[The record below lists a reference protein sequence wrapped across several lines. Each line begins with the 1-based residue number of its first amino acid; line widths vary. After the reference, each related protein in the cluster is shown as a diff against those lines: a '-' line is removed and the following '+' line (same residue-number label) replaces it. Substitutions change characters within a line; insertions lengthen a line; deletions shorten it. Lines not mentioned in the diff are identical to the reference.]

1 MKIELENKR
10 KAIILTIIVFIVLF
24 CLLGLPVFFRM
35 FFRESFTYHIIVD
48 YLYLFWIVLFLF
60 LYFVSIGVFYYKI
73 IFEDSSFLIRSRR
86 SLSGLFGG
94 KNYQLEISND
104 MLIGF
109 KFFSRGISF
118 NDTLL
123 IQMRSHSRKKSAV
136 RIPLTLLS
144 KDRRN
149 KISNILNNIIQKNE
163 CQTN

>member
-123 IQMRSHSRKKSAV
+123 IQMRSHSGKKSAV

>member
-10 KAIILTIIVFIVLF
+10 KTILLSIIGFIVLF
-24 CLLGLPVFFRM
+24 CSGGLPVLFRI
-35 FFRESFTYHIIVD
+35 FFRESFFYHSIVD

-60 LYFVSIGVFYYKI
+60 LYFLSKGVFYYNI

-123 IQMRSHSRKKSAV
+123 IQMRSHSGKKSAV
-136 RIPLTLLS
+136 RIPLTLVS
-144 KDRRN
+144 KVRRN

>member
-1 MKIELENKR
+1 MKIELQNK
-10 KAIILTIIVFIVLF
+10 KKSTFLTIIITLLLCFTIVV
-24 CLLGLPVFFRM
+24 PIIFRI

-60 LYFVSIGVFYYKI
+60 LYFVSTGVFYYKI

-123 IQMRSHSRKKSAV
+123 IQMRSHSGKKSAV

>member
-10 KAIILTIIVFIVLF
+10 QSIILTIIFFIVLF
-24 CLLGLPVFFRM
+24 CLLGLPLFFRI
-35 FFRESFTYHIIVD
+35 FFRESFIYHIILD
-48 YLYLFWIVLFLF
+48 NLYLFLVVLFLP
-60 LYFVSIGVFYYKI
+60 LYVLITGVYYFKF

-86 SLSGLFGG
+86 SLSGLLGG

-109 KFFSRGISF
+109 KFLSRGISF

-123 IQMRSHSRKKSAV
+123 IQMISHSGKKSAV

-149 KISNILNNIIQKNE
+149 KISNILNNIVQKNE

>member
-10 KAIILTIIVFIVLF
+10 QSIILTIIFFIVLF
-24 CLLGLPVFFRM
+24 CFGGLTVFFRI
-35 FFRESFTYHIIVD
+35 FFRESFIYHIILD
-48 YLYLFWIVLFLF
+48 NLYFLWVVLFLS
-60 LYFVSIGVFYYKI
+60 LYILITGVYYFQF

-86 SLSGLFGG
+86 SLSGLLGG

-109 KFFSRGISF
+109 KFLSRGISF

-123 IQMRSHSRKKSAV
+123 IQMISHSGKKSAV

-149 KISNILNNIIQKNE
+149 KILNILNNIIQKNE

>member
-24 CLLGLPVFFRM
+24 CLLGLPVFFRI

-48 YLYLFWIVLFLF
+48 YLDLFWIVLFLF

>member
-60 LYFVSIGVFYYKI
+60 LYFVSTGVFYYKI

>member
-24 CLLGLPVFFRM
+24 CLLGLTVFFRI
-35 FFRESFTYHIIVD
+35 FFRESFIYHIILD
-48 YLYLFWIVLFLF
+48 NLYFLWVLLFLS
-60 LYFVSIGVFYYKI
+60 LYILITGVYYFQF

-86 SLSGLFGG
+86 SLSGLLGG

>member
-60 LYFVSIGVFYYKI
+60 LYFVSTGVFYYKI

-86 SLSGLFGG
+86 NLSGLFGS

-109 KFFSRGISF
+109 RFLYRGISF

-123 IQMRSHSRKKSAV
+123 IQMRSHSGKKSAV

>member
-10 KAIILTIIVFIVLF
+10 QSIILTIIFFIVLF
-24 CLLGLPVFFRM
+24 CLLGLPLFFRI
-35 FFRESFTYHIIVD
+35 FFRESFIYHIILD
-48 YLYLFWIVLFLF
+48 NLYLFLVVLFLP
-60 LYFVSIGVFYYKI
+60 LYVLITGVYYFKF

-86 SLSGLFGG
+86 SLSGLLGG

-118 NDTLL
+118 NDILL
-123 IQMRSHSRKKSAV
+123 IQMRSHSGKKSAV
-136 RIPLTLLS
+136 RIPLTLLN

>member
-109 KFFSRGISF
+109 KFFFRGISF

-123 IQMRSHSRKKSAV
+123 IQMRSHSGKKSAV

>member
-10 KAIILTIIVFIVLF
+10 KTILLSIIGFIVLLF
-24 CLLGLPVFFRM
+24 SAGLPVLFRI
-35 FFRESFTYHIIVD
+35 FFRESFFYHSIVD
-48 YLYLFWIVLFLF
+48 YHYLFWIVLFLF
-60 LYFVSIGVFYYKI
+60 LYFLSKGVFYYNI

-109 KFFSRGISF
+109 KFLSRGISF

-123 IQMRSHSRKKSAV
+123 IQMISHSGKKSAV

-149 KISNILNNIIQKNE
+149 KILNILNNIIQKNE

>member
-60 LYFVSIGVFYYKI
+60 LYFVSTGVFYYKI

-123 IQMRSHSRKKSAV
+123 IQMRSHSGKKSAV

>member
-1 MKIELENKR
+1 M
-10 KAIILTIIVFIVLF
+10 
-24 CLLGLPVFFRM
+24 
-35 FFRESFTYHIIVD
+35 
-48 YLYLFWIVLFLF
+48 LFLP
-60 LYFVSIGVFYYKI
+60 LYVLITGVYYFKF

-86 SLSGLFGG
+86 SLSGLLGG

-118 NDTLL
+118 NDILL
-123 IQMRSHSRKKSAV
+123 IQMRSHSGKKSAV
-136 RIPLTLLS
+136 RIPLTLLN

>member
-1 MKIELENKR
+1 
-10 KAIILTIIVFIVLF
+10 
-24 CLLGLPVFFRM
+24 
-35 FFRESFTYHIIVD
+35 
-48 YLYLFWIVLFLF
+48 
-60 LYFVSIGVFYYKI
+60 VFYYKI

-86 SLSGLFGG
+86 SLSGLFGS

-109 KFFSRGISF
+109 RFLYRGISF

-123 IQMRSHSRKKSAV
+123 IQMRSHSGKKSAV
-136 RIPLTLLS
+136 RIPLTLVS
-144 KDRRN
+144 KVRRN

>member
-60 LYFVSIGVFYYKI
+60 LYFLSKGVFYYNI

>member
-73 IFEDSSFLIRSRR
+73 IFEDSSFLMRSRR

-123 IQMRSHSRKKSAV
+123 IQMRSHSGKKSAV

>member
-60 LYFVSIGVFYYKI
+60 LYFVSTGVFYYKI

-109 KFFSRGISF
+109 KFFFRGISF

-123 IQMRSHSRKKSAV
+123 IQMRSHSGKKSAV

>member
-35 FFRESFTYHIIVD
+35 FFRESFTYHIIED

-123 IQMRSHSRKKSAV
+123 IQMRSHSGKKSAV
-136 RIPLTLLS
+136 RIPLTLVS
-144 KDRRN
+144 KVRRN

>member
-60 LYFVSIGVFYYKI
+60 LYFVSTGVFYYKI

-123 IQMRSHSRKKSAV
+123 MQMRSHSGKKSAV